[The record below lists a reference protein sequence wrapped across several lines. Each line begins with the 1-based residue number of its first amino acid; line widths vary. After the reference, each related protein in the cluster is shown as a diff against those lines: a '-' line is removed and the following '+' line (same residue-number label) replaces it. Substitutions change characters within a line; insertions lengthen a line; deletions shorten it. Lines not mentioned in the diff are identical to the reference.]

1 MKIKILVL
9 SILFLSALSACQS
22 EYEPVGKHLE
32 TATFTEQVSK
42 MEDAGE
48 LPRLDRTDTVAG
60 IDTDENGIRDD
71 IDAYIQKNFK
81 NIDQQNAVKQFAKS
95 MQQFILID
103 PGNRQIAKEASAKNS
118 MAISCIYLR
127 FSADTAYKTVNE
139 IDAITTNTKRRLL
152 ASNAVDKA
160 LDGTVIS
167 EQNGE
172 VCDE

>member
-9 SILFLSALSACQS
+9 SILFLSVLSACQS
-22 EYEPVGKHLE
+22 EYAPVGKHSE
-32 TATFTEQVSK
+32 TATFTEQISK

-48 LPRLDRTDTVAG
+48 LPELERTDTIAG

-103 PGNRQIAKEASAKNS
+103 PGNRQAAKEASIKNS

-139 IDAITTNTKRRLL
+139 IDAITTNTKKRLL